1 MDKARLA
8 SPSDLELRELKALLA
23 YQFGKGAENLL
34 NGVVEVRRSPLT
46 GRIREVY
53 VNGELIGTIRA
64 SDGFFVPSLRGA
76 EKLLAILPFPKS
88 RVVVQKDLA
97 KFVAEGRSVFCKHVV
112 AADTELKPG
121 DETLVVDDEGH
132 LVAIGKAVVSGS
144 TILTKKTGV
153 AVKVRKGVKNEG

>member
-64 SDGFFVPSLRGA
+64 
-76 EKLLAILPFPKS
+76 
-88 RVVVQKDLA
+88 
-97 KFVAEGRSVFCKHVV
+97 
-112 AADTELKPG
+112 
-121 DETLVVDDEGH
+121 
-132 LVAIGKAVVSGS
+132 
-144 TILTKKTGV
+144 
-153 AVKVRKGVKNEG
+153 